1 MLLSI
6 FEIDQAVQD
15 RQELLRR
22 DADKVRRRGAA
33 APRRKSP
40 REGAATALIALAY
53 RLQPSLRPAH
63 A

>member
-1 MLLSI
+1 MMLSS
-6 FEIDQAVQD
+6 FELEQAVLD

-22 DADKVRRRGAA
+22 DADKVRRGGGI
-33 APRRKSP
+33 PRRKSP
-40 REGAATALIALAY
+40 REGVATALIALAY

>member
-6 FEIDQAVQD
+6 FEIEQAAID
-15 RQELLRR
+15 RQALLRR
-22 DADKVRRRGAA
+22 DADKIRRHGA

-40 REGAATALIALAY
+40 REGAATALMALAY

>member
-6 FEIDQAVQD
+6 FEIEQAVSD

-22 DADKVRRRGAA
+22 DADKVRRHA
-33 APRRKSP
+33 APLRKSP
-40 REGAATALIALAY
+40 REGAATALMALAY

>member
-1 MLLSI
+1 MSLSI
-6 FEIDQAVQD
+6 YDLEQAVLD

-22 DADKVRRRGAA
+22 DADKVRRPA

-53 RLQPSLRPAH
+53 RIQPSLRSAH

>member
-1 MLLSI
+1 MSLSI
-6 FEIDQAVQD
+6 IELEQAVLD

-22 DADKVRRRGAA
+22 DADKIRRRAGAR
-33 APRRKSP
+33 PKSP

-53 RLQPSLRPAH
+53 RIQPSLRPAH